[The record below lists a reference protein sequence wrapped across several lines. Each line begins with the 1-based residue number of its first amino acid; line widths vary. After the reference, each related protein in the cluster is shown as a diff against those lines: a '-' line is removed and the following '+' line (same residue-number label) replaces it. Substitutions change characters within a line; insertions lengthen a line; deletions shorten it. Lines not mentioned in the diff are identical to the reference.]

1 LALCRGQQLNH
12 ATKPQF
18 CQVRK
23 LLQSIFF
30 YGTICAGGIDKMNI
44 VERYMLQE
52 QERNNSRKDAPE
64 PTTLGSRLAL
74 ARKISGTSQLEA
86 ATALGLETAGLISK
100 YETDRRRP
108 AFESI
113 KVLAELYACPL
124 QELIPI
130 GDPYERFL
138 TASQPES
145 GNESSLAFRPGI
157 VTAKVKDDT
166 MAPVFLK
173 GDLVL
178 ADSQAAPIDAWGYAL
193 IKSGNGRSVCL
204 LIKRD
209 DLFYAQSLHPC
220 HSNVSFTVEPKNILG
235 RVIELRRSFSIDQT
249 GEL

>member
-1 LALCRGQQLNH
+1 
-12 ATKPQF
+12 
-18 CQVRK
+18 
-23 LLQSIFF
+23 
-30 YGTICAGGIDKMNI
+30 MNI
-44 VERYMLQE
+44 VERHLLQE
-52 QERNNSRKDAPE
+52 KERENARKGGPM

-86 ATALGLETAGLISK
+86 AAALGLETAGLVSK

-138 TASQPES
+138 TASLLES
-145 GNESSLAFRPGI
+145 ENESSLAFRPGI
-157 VTAKVKDDT
+157 VTAKIKDDT

-178 ADSQAAPIDAWGYAL
+178 ADTQAAPIDSWGYAV
-193 IKSGNGRSVCL
+193 IKSGHGRSVCL
-204 LIKRD
+204 LVKRD
-209 DLFYAQSLHPC
+209 GLFCAQSLHPN
-220 HSNVSFTVEPKNILG
+220 HSNVFFTVEPKNILG

-249 GEL
+249 SEI